1 MLVEIMLQ
9 NGERTV
15 VEKPWHPGEMPLER
29 VMSNVNNRAS
39 MVLPP

>member
-1 MLVEIMLQ
+1 MIVEITLQ
-9 NGERTV
+9 NGERSV

-29 VMSNVNNRAS
+29 VVNIVNNKSS